1 MAYRAGIR
9 TGDVIERINNTYA
22 SGLRLSEAQELI
34 FKSKRQV
41 RIYVSGDTEIEAA
54 TEYTV
59 DFYYKPPFRF
69 PPIHVVSDI
78 WCEEWCN
85 ILFICHVRC
94 HCRRIDGATITH
106 GTIANGNNIGMRNQF
121 LVLHLLLILLRCLVL
136 QRIQL
141 LYGAKQKRGESFL
154 TWSTGER
161 RTYHKHDEWVQL

>member
-41 RIYVSGDTEIEAA
+41 RIYLSGDTEIEAA

-78 WCEEWCN
+78 
-85 ILFICHVRC
+85 
-94 HCRRIDGATITH
+94 
-106 GTIANGNNIGMRNQF
+106 
-121 LVLHLLLILLRCLVL
+121 
-136 QRIQL
+136 
-141 LYGAKQKRGESFL
+141 
-154 TWSTGER
+154 
-161 RTYHKHDEWVQL
+161 